1 VLEAMVR
8 YISRRLG
15 FYLAALA
22 AAVVIN
28 FLLPRLLPGDPA
40 AIILGTSASKL
51 SSADLAAVREALG
64 LSDASLPQQ
73 FVTYLSHL
81 FRGDLGISY
90 SYFPAPVTQVIRTGL
105 VWTLL
110 LGSISLFIAFTLGT
124 LIGIFGAWRRGGVL
138 DSVGPPVLIFIGSFP
153 AFFLALTLL
162 YVFGVRLNLLP
173 ISHAFTVG
181 LHPGFSLAYI
191 GSVARHLI
199 LPVTAAVLLSIG
211 GWALGMRNVMVG
223 VLAEDHVTMAEAKG
237 LKQNRVMFRY
247 ASRNA
252 MLPSVTGFG
261 IALGGVLSG
270 LILIETVFSY
280 PGLGF
285 LLINAVNGRDYPLM
299 QGLFMI
305 ITIAVLGANFVVD
318 ILYTRLDPRVRAA

>member
-1 VLEAMVR
+1 
-8 YISRRLG
+8 
-15 FYLAALA
+15 
-22 AAVVIN
+22 
-28 FLLPRLLPGDPA
+28 
-40 AIILGTSASKL
+40 
-51 SSADLAAVREALG
+51 
-64 LSDASLPQQ
+64 
-73 FVTYLSHL
+73 
-81 FRGDLGISY
+81 
-90 SYFPAPVTQVIRTGL
+90 VTQVIRTGL

-138 DSVGPPVLIFIGSFP
+138 DSVGPPALIFIGSFP

-162 YVFGVRLNLLP
+162 YVFGVRLNLMP

-247 ASRNA
+247 AARNA

-261 IALGGVLSG
+261 IALGAVLSG

-299 QGLFMI
+299 QGLFMM